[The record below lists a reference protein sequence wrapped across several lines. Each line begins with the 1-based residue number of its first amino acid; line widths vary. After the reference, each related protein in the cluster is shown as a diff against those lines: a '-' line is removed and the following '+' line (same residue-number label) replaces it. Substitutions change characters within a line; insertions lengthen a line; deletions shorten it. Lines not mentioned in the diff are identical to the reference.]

1 MTELINDNLLK
12 ALQKEPVPYTPIWLM
27 RQAGRFL
34 PEYRATR
41 EKAGSFLNL
50 AHSPEY
56 ATEVTLQPVDRFD
69 LDAAILF
76 SDILTV
82 PDAMGL
88 GLKFVP
94 GEWPVFESPVQSE
107 EAVVKLH
114 VPDVGTDLKYVTDAV
129 SSIRSALQG
138 RVPLFGFSGSPF
150 TLACYMIEGRGSR
163 NFFTVKS
170 MMYRRPDLFQKVISV
185 NEKAVTEYLN
195 AQIEAGAQAIQIFD
209 TWGGCLA
216 DGLYQQYSLAS
227 IRNVIA
233 NLTREHEGRR
243 VPVVVFTK
251 GGSVWLK
258 DIASCGA
265 DAVGLD
271 WTMNLARA
279 REEVKD
285 RVALQGNLDPAVLL
299 SDEKTVREEAR
310 LVLDAYGPVGQG
322 GHVFNLGHGV
332 DLNTPV
338 ELVHALVDEVHH
350 YSRQYHI

>member
-50 AHSPEY
+50 
-56 ATEVTLQPVDRFD
+56 
-69 LDAAILF
+69 
-76 SDILTV
+76 
-82 PDAMGL
+82 

-94 GEWPVFESPVQSE
+94 GEGPVFESPVQSE

-170 MMYRRPDLFQKVISV
+170 MMYRRPDLLPILS
-185 NEKAVTEYLN
+185 L
-195 AQIEAGAQAIQIFD
+195 
-209 TWGGCLA
+209 LL
-216 DGLYQQYSLAS
+216 LY
-227 IRNVIA
+227 
-233 NLTREHEGRR
+233 
-243 VPVVVFTK
+243 PV
-251 GGSVWLK
+251 LH
-258 DIASCGA
+258 
-265 DAVGLD
+265 
-271 WTMNLARA
+271 
-279 REEVKD
+279 
-285 RVALQGNLDPAVLL
+285 LL
-299 SDEKTVREEAR
+299 YPEF
-310 LVLDAYGPVGQG
+310 L
-322 GHVFNLGHGV
+322 
-332 DLNTPV
+332 
-338 ELVHALVDEVHH
+338 
-350 YSRQYHI
+350 I